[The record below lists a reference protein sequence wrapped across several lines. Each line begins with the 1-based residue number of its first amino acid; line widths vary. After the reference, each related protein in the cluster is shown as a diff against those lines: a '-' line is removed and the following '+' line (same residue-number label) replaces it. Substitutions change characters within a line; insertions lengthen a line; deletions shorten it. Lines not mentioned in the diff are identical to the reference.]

1 MATRIK
7 HKRSSVAGKQPIV
20 SQLES
25 GELAINTADGKVFL
39 LRDDNTVQD
48 ITKRIFENNSE
59 IVVNDPGDSVGAITV
74 TVDGVDKILVTPS
87 GISLQDDT
95 TVEDAGYITFKE
107 LTASGNDGIGIK
119 APNTLDAGYNL
130 TLPSSIGVKVTCL
143 N

>member
-87 GISLQDDT
+87 
-95 TVEDAGYITFKE
+95 VE
-107 LTASGNDGIGIK
+107 
-119 APNTLDAGYNL
+119 
-130 TLPSSIGVKVTCL
+130 VQ
-143 N
+143 